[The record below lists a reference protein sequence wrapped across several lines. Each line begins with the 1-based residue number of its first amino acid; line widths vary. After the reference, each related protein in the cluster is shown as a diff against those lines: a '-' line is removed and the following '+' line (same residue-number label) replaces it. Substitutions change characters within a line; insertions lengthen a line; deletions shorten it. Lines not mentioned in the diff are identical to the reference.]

1 MNNKKTYVSD
11 WCNKT
16 IHIEQYRLLNQSIN
30 EIMIWYKLMS
40 TKVVHRFLREP
51 NHAGDIT
58 NRIANR
64 FNPFKNTLA
73 VLKDPEHDR
82 TLFLV
87 GTTNSSTTIA

>member
-1 MNNKKTYVSD
+1 M
-11 WCNKT
+11 
-16 IHIEQYRLLNQSIN
+16 
-30 EIMIWYKLMS
+30 
-40 TKVVHRFLREP
+40 VHRFLREP